1 MPRICAP
8 TSKSCGRSGLIEV
21 KRLLCV
27 DDSPDM
33 LDILVNLLQ
42 DEFIIV
48 GKLSSGTSALAETAN
63 LGPDIILLDVD
74 LGDTNGFL
82 VAGHLKKAGCTAK
95 IVFLSVLERAD
106 FIQAALDSGAVGYVF
121 KSQISRDL
129 LNTLHAAV

>member
-33 LDILVNLLQ
+33 LDILVDLLQ
-42 DEFIIV
+42 DEFMIV
-48 GKLSSGTSALAETAN
+48 GKLSSGASALGETAN
-63 LGPDIILLDVD
+63 LGPDIILLDID

-82 VAGHLKKAGCTAK
+82 VAGTAK
-95 IVFLSVLERAD
+95 IVFLSVLERSD
-106 FIQAALDSGAVGYVF
+106 FIQAALDLGAAGYVF

-129 LNTLHAAV
+129 VNTLHAAV